1 MTTVCC
7 GSAARYLGMLACVI
21 GDWSIAEEHFEAALA
36 TDERL
41 EAWPWLAHTQHEFA
55 AALLTHG
62 GRGDRARADS
72 LLAVAVETA
81 RRLGMVS
88 LQQKIRSLTY

>member
-1 MTTVCC
+1 MGWKTVQTP
-7 GSAARYLGMLACVI
+7 AANKI
-21 GDWSIAEEHFEAALA
+21 SINTAHG
-36 TDERL
+36 TS
-41 EAWPWLAHTQHEFA
+41 AHT
-55 AALLTHG
+55 